1 VLYLSRL
8 PAEGKLRQILI
19 LGQEI
24 IQAARRSAVA
34 LLRVCLESLSVYP
47 IAFMMI
53 LGKDAA
59 VGAPREFVPATAD
72 FSVQEPSLTQKAMF
86 TNQALVR
93 ANRAIDARAFAPNPQ
108 PLALTDVFHNDD
120 RVSGDA
126 ANVLDQRLEHGRVGN
141 VLQHGNREAQIDR
154 AVLEGQMCAIDRL
167 ETCRPSGSV
176 AAHGLG
182 KCERNDTNSR
192 G

>member
-1 VLYLSRL
+1 MLRRLLLGGRHRRGRFALERCDGFIPCPMSFPDEGPRHEITATADGARLRFVLDLSRL
-8 PAEGKLRQILI
+8 PAERKLRQILI

-86 TNQALVR
+86 TNQALVG
-93 ANRAIDARAFAPNPQ
+93 ANRAIDARAFAPNRS
-108 PLALTDVFHNDD
+108 H
-120 RVSGDA
+120 
-126 ANVLDQRLEHGRVGN
+126 
-141 VLQHGNREAQIDR
+141 
-154 AVLEGQMCAIDRL
+154 
-167 ETCRPSGSV
+167 
-176 AAHGLG
+176 
-182 KCERNDTNSR
+182 
-192 G
+192 